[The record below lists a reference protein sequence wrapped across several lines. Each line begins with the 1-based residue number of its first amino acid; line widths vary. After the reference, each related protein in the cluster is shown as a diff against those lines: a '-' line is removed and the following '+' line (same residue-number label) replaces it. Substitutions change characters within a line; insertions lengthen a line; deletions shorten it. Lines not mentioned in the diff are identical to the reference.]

1 MSTRRAEFV
10 TVDEL
15 LDEVGPDVVRF
26 FFLTRKAD
34 SHLEFDLD
42 LAKKQS
48 ADNPVFYVQ
57 YAHARMCSL
66 IRQAASARLAC
77 RSGRGASRNA
87 DGPGRGR
94 RRQTPG
100 AYPDVVEEA
109 ARALEPHRIVFS

>member
-1 MSTRRAEFV
+1 MSTRRAEYV

-15 LDEVGPDVVRF
+15 IDEVGSDAVRF

-57 YAHARMCSL
+57 YAYARVCSL
-66 IRQAASARLAC
+66 FRQA
-77 RSGRGASRNA
+77 
-87 DGPGRGR
+87 
-94 RRQTPG
+94 TT
-100 AYPDVVEEA
+100 
-109 ARALEPHRIVFS
+109 RA